1 MDKKSLATY
10 LEQKSIQRQVKNL
23 SFFIGFDGFTDHIY
37 RVVKSRKSPSEYER
51 MDHMQEFAERIMQA
65 GGKSTNL
72 ELVLQE
78 ERLGGNGPILA
89 NSINHLGAQ
98 VSLVGAL
105 GYPKLEPLFEELSR
119 SCKEC
124 ISIAP
129 SGITDAFE
137 FNDGK
142 LLLGKHTSILSLD
155 EKTILDQIGKE
166 RLCRLLEQAT
176 IFASAN
182 WTMLFGMTAFWK
194 LLEAQILPQCTQKPE
209 WMFVDLADPAKRL
222 DGDILDAMN
231 TLTKLQKQLK
241 VVLGLNVAEAER
253 IAKVMKCQP
262 SSHELC
268 QALQIEQVVIHAIQ
282 EAEASDNKVSAK
294 VTGPYV
300 KKVRITT
307 GGGDNFNAGY
317 LLGCGLKLDLEPC
330 LYLATYTS
338 GYYVEHAKSPTLE
351 ELIGYLKQ

>member
-1 MDKKSLATY
+1 MNKNTLAE
-10 LEQKSIQRQVKNL
+10 LLGQKANQRQVKNL
-23 SFFIGFDGFTDHIY
+23 SFFIGFDGFTDSIY
-37 RVVKSRKSPSEYER
+37 RVVKSRKSSSDYQC
-51 MDHMQEFAERIMQA
+51 MDHMQEFAERIKQA

-89 NSINHLGAQ
+89 HAANCLGAQ

-105 GYPKLEPLFEELSR
+105 GYPSIEPLFKPLSE

-129 SGITDAFE
+129 SGKTDAFE
-137 FNDGK
+137 FCDGK
-142 LLLGKHTSILSLD
+142 LLFGKHTSILSLD
-155 EKTILDQIGKE
+155 EKTILDHVGKE
-166 RLCRLLEQAT
+166 RLTHLLEQST

-182 WTMLFGMTAFWK
+182 WTMLFGMTAFWN
-194 LLEAQILPQCTQKPE
+194 LLEAEILPNCTQKPH
-209 WMFVDLADPAKRL
+209 WMFVDLADPAKRC
-222 DGDILDAMN
+222 DEDIKEAMN
-231 TLTKLQKQLK
+231 SLTKLQKQLK

-253 IAKVMKCQP
+253 IARVMKCQP
-262 SSHELC
+262 SSQELVL
-268 QALQIEQVVIHAIQ
+268 ALQIEQVVIHAIQ
-282 EAEASDNKVSAK
+282 EAEAATNKTSAK

-300 KKVRITT
+300 KKVSITT

-317 LLGCGLKLDLEPC
+317 LLGCGLELDLESC

-338 GYYVEHAKSPTLE
+338 GFYVEHAKSPTLE